1 MQRGKQKECGPH
13 GDAAM
18 SFKEIGEALGITR
31 GGAWMAYASAMRK
44 LALLPDHP
52 EVRKLK
58 ELVEFKLRREV

>member
-1 MQRGKQKECGPH
+1 MQRGQKKPCGPH

-18 SFKEIGEALGITR
+18 SFKEIGEVLGITR

-44 LALLPDHP
+44 LARLPDDP

-58 ELVEFKLRREV
+58 ELVDFKLRREA